1 MQTSLGK
8 LANSYGESID
18 LTLYRC
24 IQEGITNA
32 IRHGYAEHLTIDL
45 AEEAA
50 ARRNGQ
56 AAEREARPMHRR

>member
-8 LANSYGESID
+8 LADSYGESID

-32 IRHGYAEHLTIDL
+32 IRHG
-45 AEEAA
+45 
-50 ARRNGQ
+50 
-56 AAEREARPMHRR
+56 